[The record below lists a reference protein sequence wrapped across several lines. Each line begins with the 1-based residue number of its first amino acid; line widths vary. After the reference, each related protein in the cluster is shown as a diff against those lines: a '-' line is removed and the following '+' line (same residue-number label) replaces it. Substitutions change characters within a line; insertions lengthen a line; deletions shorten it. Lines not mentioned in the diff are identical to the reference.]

1 MMKSKLNIPTL
12 TFLSY
17 RDFVAEL
24 SRREITELRLESGTR
39 DENRGAPGPWRNYI
53 VTLTAMSTR
62 TGLAEALACTFRV
75 GGCWEIF
82 SDRHPECRSNLAK
95 AVEVLTEDLQ
105 ALGIAVLPG
114 VYAHETNWGYAHP
127 SGLWHF
133 RKDGEKHTLIPGAAP
148 DERCAQVPLSVPT
161 KVVVQ

>member
-1 MMKSKLNIPTL
+1 MRSKLNVPTR

-24 SRREITELRLESGTR
+24 SRREIKELRLESGTR

-53 VTLTAMSTR
+53 VTVTAMSAR
-62 TGLAEALACTFRV
+62 TALPEVLVCTFRV
-75 GGCWEIF
+75 GGCREMF
-82 SDRHPECRSNLAK
+82 SDQHPECSNNLAR
-95 AVEVLTEDLQ
+95 AVEVLTEDPQ
-105 ALGIAVLPG
+105 AAGIAVLPG

-127 SGLWHF
+127 SGLWHL
-133 RKDGEKHTLIPGAAP
+133 RKDGENHDLIPGSAP
-148 DERCAQVPLSVPT
+148 DERCAQVPLSAPT

>member
-53 VTLTAMSTR
+53 VTLTAVSTGA
-62 TGLAEALACTFRV
+62 GLQEVMACTFRV

-82 SDRHPECRSNLAK
+82 SDRHPECSNNLAG

-114 VYAHETNWGYAHP
+114 VYAHETNWGYGHP

-133 RKDGEKHTLIPGAAP
+133 RRDGEKHILIPGGAP
-148 DERCAQVPLSVPT
+148 DEPCAQVPHSMRP